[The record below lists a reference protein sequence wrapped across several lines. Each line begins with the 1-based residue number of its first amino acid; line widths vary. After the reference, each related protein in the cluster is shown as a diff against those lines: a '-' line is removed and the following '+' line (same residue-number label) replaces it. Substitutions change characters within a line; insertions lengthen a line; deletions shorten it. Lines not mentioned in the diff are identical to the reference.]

1 MASTNNDPLDFI
13 NNSPGIQSGSQ
24 ADLVQLLLYEIIRVK
39 ELITYYDSIPNG
51 GGQLGSS
58 ILNELVSEAYNSLVN
73 YDTVLMQKYYDLLLN
88 CDWFRGKSESRK
100 SPEVRKTELISTFTT
115 LPTFYI
121 FPTTTTLITF
131 SQPNH
136 TALHKRTPGCIK
148 SERFFLAFFNYIA
161 FPVAWYAMSRW
172 LQGFAYRTSIS
183 WWVFAIA
190 ALLAIVITIT
200 TVSFRAIKAA
210 LMNPVTSLRAE

>member
-13 NNSPGIQSGSQ
+13 NNNSSGIQSGSR

-88 CDWFRGKSESRK
+88 CD
-100 SPEVRKTELISTFTT
+100 
-115 LPTFYI
+115 
-121 FPTTTTLITF
+121 
-131 SQPNH
+131 
-136 TALHKRTPGCIK
+136 
-148 SERFFLAFFNYIA
+148 
-161 FPVAWYAMSRW
+161 
-172 LQGFAYRTSIS
+172 
-183 WWVFAIA
+183 
-190 ALLAIVITIT
+190 
-200 TVSFRAIKAA
+200 
-210 LMNPVTSLRAE
+210 